1 MWRVCGSAAPTQ
13 QSTHKQLDRPDQYS
27 GIHGQLRPRWDPFE
41 LQRLSAAGVDPDK
54 KDDCGRTPLAVACF
68 RDREDIV
75 KLLLESGKVD
85 LESRSN
91 HGETPLFFAEAAI
104 GGCSEAV
111 VRLLLEAGAN
121 PDARN
126 AYGRTRLEMTIEDRY
141 RINHY

>member
-1 MWRVCGSAAPTQ
+1 M
-13 QSTHKQLDRPDQYS
+13 
-27 GIHGQLRPRWDPFE
+27 
-41 LQRLSAAGVDPDK
+41 
-54 KDDCGRTPLAVACF
+54 
-68 RDREDIV
+68 
-75 KLLLESGKVD
+75 D

-91 HGETPLFFAEAAI
+91 YGETPLFFAEVSIA
-104 GGCSEAV
+104 GRSEAV